1 MPSTQTNATRERVVR
16 PVGIHVRSGPLPDGE
31 KTWAIGV
38 PRALADQLQDRYFLP
53 ELLPGGTL
61 IFRPMVPMYERVEE
75 D

>member
-1 MPSTQTNATRERVVR
+1 MKSGQRVVR
-16 PVGIHVRSGPLPDGE
+16 PVGIHERTGSQRDGS

-38 PRALADQLQDRYFLP
+38 PRVLAEQVMDRTFLP

-61 IFRPMVPMYERVEE
+61 VFRPMAPLYERVEE